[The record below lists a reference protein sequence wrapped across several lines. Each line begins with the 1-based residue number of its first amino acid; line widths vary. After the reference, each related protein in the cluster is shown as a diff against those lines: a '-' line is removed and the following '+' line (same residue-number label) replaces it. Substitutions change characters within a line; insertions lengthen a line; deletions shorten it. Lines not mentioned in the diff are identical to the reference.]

1 MRCILKCKF
10 LIILLALVVA
20 GLVWV
25 FWCNNKEDGR
35 KLETFSLS
43 NGMNVVVMPDHRSPV
58 VLHSVWYK
66 AGSVD
71 EPTGKTGIAHMLE
84 HMMFKGTQKIK
95 PGEMSEIVARNG
107 GQDNAF
113 TSRDYTA
120 YYQKVAKD
128 KLPLM
133 MELEADRIAN
143 LTLANKDFQ
152 PERDVV
158 LEERR
163 QRTDVKPINRF
174 FEKLVHTHYP
184 NHPYGNPI
192 IGWREDI
199 ENYTLQ
205 DALDWYGKHY
215 APNNATMILAGDIT
229 AAEAKPLVEKY
240 YGSLDVKPTPERQE
254 YREPLR
260 DEPVVLKHIDAEVKV
275 PVFYR
280 LYRAPSAFQNVGGGT
295 ERTDDAMALVML
307 AEIFGNSETGILYE
321 ALVKDQQIADAAN
334 ADYDAVSLGEGSI
347 DIFVQPKPDVT
358 LRAID
363 AAVAAEIKK
372 FIAAGVNADDFARAK
387 TSLLADDVY
396 AQDDIFHSVY
406 RLGLWLMAGGDV
418 KTYDDWKQ
426 ELADLTPADV
436 MAVAKRYLD
445 INRSTTGLL
454 AGNEAQ
460 F

>member
-10 LIILLALVVA
+10 LIILLALVGV
-20 GLVWV
+20 GLVWI

-84 HMMFKGTQKIK
+84 HMMFKGTKKIK
-95 PGEMSEIVARNG
+95 PGEISEIVARNG

-133 MELEADRIAN
+133 MELESDRIAN
-143 LTLANKDFQ
+143 LTLADKDFQ

-199 ENYTLQ
+199 ENYKLQ
-205 DALDWYGKHY
+205 DTLDWYGQHY

-229 AAEAKPLVEKY
+229 AKEAKPLVEKY
-240 YGSLDVKPTPERQE
+240 YGSLEVKPTPERGNYTE
-254 YREPLR
+254 ALR
-260 DEPVVLKHIDAEVKV
+260 GEPVVLKHIDKEVQV

-280 LYRAPSAFQNVGGGT
+280 LYRAPSAFQNIGGGVEHT
-295 ERTDDAMALVML
+295 EDAMALVML

-347 DIFVQPKPDVT
+347 DIFIQPKPDVKLST
-358 LRAID
+358 ID
-363 AAVAAEIKK
+363 TAVAKQIET
-372 FIAAGVNADDFARAK
+372 FIANGVDADDFARAK

-426 ELADLTPADV
+426 ELTDLTPADV
-436 MAVAKRYLD
+436 ITVAKRYFD
-445 INRSTTGLL
+445 VNRSTTGLL